1 MNEYRQHIRQAATEM
16 AREVQVTFDCADPA
30 AQAAF
35 WAEALGYRL
44 QAPPEGF
51 ASWDQALEAMGVPPG
66 NRNDASAVVD
76 PAGSGPRVFF
86 QRVPEGKQVKNRV
99 HLDVRAAPGLEGE
112 ARMAALE
119 AEAERLV
126 SHGATR
132 LRRYEPAPPLDA
144 GHLMMADPEGNEF
157 CLD

>member
-1 MNEYRQHIRQAATEM
+1 MSRQ
-16 AREVQVTFDCADPA
+16 VQMTFDCADPA
-30 AQAAF
+30 RVAEF
-35 WAEALGYRL
+35 WAEVLGYKL
-44 QAPPEGF
+44 PDPPPGF
-51 ASWDQALEAMGVPPG
+51 ESWDQALESLGVPPEG
-66 NRNDASAVVD
+66 RNDASALED
-76 PAGSGPRVFF
+76 PAGEGPRLFF

-126 SHGATR
+126 AYGATR
-132 LRRYEPAPPLDA
+132 LQRYEPAPPLQA
-144 GHLMMADPEGNEF
+144 GHIVMADPEGNEF

>member
-1 MNEYRQHIRQAATEM
+1 M
-16 AREVQVTFDCADPA
+16 ARNVQITFDCADPA
-30 AQAAF
+30 GLAAF
-35 WAEALGYRL
+35 WAEALSYRL
-44 QAPPEGF
+44 QDPPEGF
-51 ASWDQALEAMGVPPG
+51 ESWEQALEAMGVPPES
-66 NRNDASAVVD
+66 RNNASAVVD
-76 PAGSGPRVFF
+76 PEGSGPRLFF

-99 HLDVRAAPGLEGE
+99 HLDVRAAPGLEGD

-126 SHGATR
+126 SHGAIR

-144 GHLMMADPEGNEF
+144 GHIMMADPEGNEF